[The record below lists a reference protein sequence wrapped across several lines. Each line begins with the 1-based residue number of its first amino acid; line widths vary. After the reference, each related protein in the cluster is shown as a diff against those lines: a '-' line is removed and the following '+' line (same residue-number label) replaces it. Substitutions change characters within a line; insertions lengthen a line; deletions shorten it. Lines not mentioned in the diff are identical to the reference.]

1 MAALFET
8 VVRMSLSG
16 TAVAAAVFC
25 LTALCRRFL
34 RCSKTALLLLWA
46 VAAFRL
52 VCPWSPQSALSL
64 FNWYGVDSSVMSGV
78 TDRGGS
84 IYGDAAGQGVW
95 YAPESDETYGQAVAA
110 GARPV
115 LDGATG
121 QWTVA
126 YSRDAEGNIVPVKSV
141 REVWL
146 TRLAPVWAAGTAAFL
161 AWGAASYLRLRRK
174 LRFAVKD
181 GARPGVWY
189 SDRIPSPCV
198 AGFLRP
204 QIYLT
209 FGMTEEETGYVLAH
223 ERQHIR
229 TGDHVW
235 KALAWVVMSVH
246 WFNPILW
253 VCFLGGFLRLVEEA
267 CDQRVL
273 RELGEE
279 RKTEYSQALLAL
291 AAGRGFRVSPSSI
304 AFGEESPKKRV
315 KSILRYRRP
324 LTAITAVVLAAGII
338 VGVCLI
344 TDPVEAEEE
353 KTPPAAVYTSE
364 PVYWA
369 DTGDGEGFVF
379 RFDLDFDRWEVA
391 HQGGTLTCGGAAA
404 PEGDREERSWLCWTP
419 EDGAGQTGK
428 AVIDF
433 TLYRGDEAFLTGSIA
448 IARASNGAYEARL
461 TADGDRCTLAAEP
474 GRGAVVALWESG
486 STLLARWFFDLT
498 HDGAE
503 ETVEVS
509 GWEWNGYCWTG
520 YDVNVYSPDGRPL
533 WSGEAAAAHVG
544 QNGIYH
550 YRENGLDYLL
560 EWRSYGSQGTYSW
573 RYRVFSLN
581 AGGEGEETLYE
592 EWFEY
597 DMTDPMAVDTE
608 GLERF
613 AGQIDGI
620 LARSMVLA
628 STNGDAPAEYST
640 EQDKLT
646 PDPSPSGAALALC
659 RRFQAA
665 ARGRYAFTGE
675 VVDMAEGA
683 IVVVARTL
691 FVEENSAFYFLV
703 PIAGDLALQTGDQVE
718 ITADGPLYFRTLAA
732 PETVLEVRKL
742 G

>member
-1 MAALFET
+1 MAAIFET
-8 VVRMSLSG
+8 VLKMSLSG
-16 TAVAAAVFC
+16 TVAAAAVFC
-25 LTALCRRFL
+25 LAALCKRFL

-46 VAAFRL
+46 VTAFRL

-64 FNWYGVDSSVMSGV
+64 FNWYGVDPGGV
-78 TDRGGS
+78 ANRGES
-84 IYGDAAGQGVW
+84 IYEDAAGQDVW
-95 YAPESDETYGQAVAA
+95 YAPESDAAYDQAVAA

-115 LDGATG
+115 LDDATG

-126 YSRDAEGNIVPVKSV
+126 YSRDAEGNIVPAKSA

-146 TRLAPVWAAGTAAFL
+146 TRLAPVWAMGAAGFL
-161 AWGAASYLRLRRK
+161 LWGAASYLRLRRK

-181 GARPGVWY
+181 DALPGVWY

-198 AGFLRP
+198 AGFFRP
-204 QIYLT
+204 RIYLT
-209 FGMTEEETGYVLAH
+209 FGLTEEETGYVLAH
-223 ERQHIR
+223 ERQHIH
-229 TGDHVW
+229 TGDHIW
-235 KALAWVVMSVH
+235 KALAWVVMCVH

-253 VCFLGGFLRLVEEA
+253 VCFFSGFLRLVEGA

-273 RELGEE
+273 RQLGEE
-279 RKTEYSQALLAL
+279 RKAEYSQALLTL
-291 AAGRGFRVSPSSI
+291 AAGRSFRVSPSSI

-353 KTPPAAVYTSE
+353 KKTPPAATAYTSE

-369 DTGDGEGFVF
+369 DTGDGEGFIF

-391 HQGGTLTCGGAAA
+391 HQGGTLTYGGASA
-404 PEGDREERSWLCWTP
+404 PEGDNLLCWTP
-419 EDGAGQTGK
+419 GDGADQAGNG
-428 AVIDF
+428 VIDF
-433 TLYRGDEAFLTGSIA
+433 TLYRGETAFLTGSIS
-448 IARASNGAYEARL
+448 IALAPNGAYEARL
-461 TADGDRCTLAAEP
+461 TAEGTDRRYTMVAEP
-474 GRGAVVALWESG
+474 GSGAAVTLWENG
-486 STLLARWFFDLT
+486 PNLLARWSFDLT

-520 YDVNVYSPDGRPL
+520 YDVNVYAPDGQPL

-560 EWRSYGSQGTYSW
+560 EWSSYGIQGTYSW

-592 EWFEY
+592 DWFEY

-613 AGQIDGI
+613 AARIDGI
-620 LARSMVLA
+620 LAHSMVLA

-640 EQDKLT
+640 EQNKLI
-646 PDPSPSGAALALC
+646 PNPCPSGAALALC

-665 ARGRYAFTGE
+665 AQGRYTFTGQ
-675 VVDMAEGA
+675 VVDTAEGMA
-683 IVVVARTL
+683 VVMAQTL
-691 FVEENSAFYFLV
+691 FVEEKSAFCFLV
-703 PIAGDLALQTGDQVE
+703 PIAGDLDLREGDQVE
-718 ITADGPLYFRTLAA
+718 ITADGPLYFRELAA
-732 PETVLEVRKL
+732 PETVVEVRKL
-742 G
+742 N